1 MPGAANNTLDAD
13 TVAKMIARF
22 ETSNPS
28 EAEAINAMR
37 MFRRMVA
44 AEGLRVVD
52 VLERADVKQA
62 LDAQLQPVRE
72 DSAELKEAFGKVRQL
87 GDELAQERDITA
99 ELRQEL
105 VSAQPR
111 GRQACSLPPAA
122 VDGLVNGVLVA
133 VTALVVVALL
143 IAAAMH

>member
-13 TVAKMIARF
+13 TVAKMMARF

-28 EAEAINAMR
+28 EAEAMTAVR

-44 AEGLRVVD
+44 TAGLRVID

-72 DSAELKEAFGKVRQL
+72 DSAELQEAFGKVRQL
-87 GDELAQERDITA
+87 ADELAQERDITA

-105 VSAQPR
+105 ASAQPM
-111 GRQACSLPPAA
+111 GRQACPPPPAA
-122 VDGLVNGVLVA
+122 GGDLVNGVLVA
-133 VTALVVVALL
+133 ATVLVVAALL
-143 IAAAMH
+143 IAATLR

>member
-13 TVAKMIARF
+13 TIAKMIARF
-22 ETSNPS
+22 ETSNPA
-28 EAEAINAMR
+28 EAEAMTAVR
-37 MFRRMVA
+37 MLRRMLA
-44 AEGLRVVD
+44 AAGLRFVD

-87 GDELAQERDITA
+87 ADELAQERDITA

-105 VSAQPR
+105 ASAQPR
-111 GRQACSLPPAA
+111 GRQAYPSPPAA
-122 VDGLVNGVLVA
+122 GGGLVNGVLVA
-133 VTALVVVALL
+133 VTVLVVAALL
-143 IAAAMH
+143 IAATLR

>member
-1 MPGAANNTLDAD
+1 MPGTANNTLDAD

-22 ETSNPS
+22 ETSNPA
-28 EAEAINAMR
+28 EAEAMTAVR
-37 MFRRMVA
+37 MLRRMLA
-44 AEGLRVVD
+44 AAGLRFVD

-87 GDELAQERDITA
+87 ADELAQERDTTA

-105 VSAQPR
+105 ASAQPR
-111 GRQACSLPPAA
+111 GRQAYPPPPAA
-122 VDGLVNGVLVA
+122 GGLVNGVLVA
-133 VTALVVVALL
+133 VTVLVVAALL
-143 IAAAMH
+143 IAAALR